1 MHIAII
7 GAGLAGLC
15 CARELLAARHTVV
28 VYEKHDDPG
37 GRSRTCESEV
47 GGLDFGAQYL
57 TVQSAS
63 FRKRADAWRKAGWV
77 APWTGRLVSLED
89 GVAGSAG
96 RAQQR
101 LVGVPGMGALA
112 GHLALGTDV
121 RLGQRVERIES
132 SGSQWLLSVQAETV
146 PVPATAGPFDA
157 VILALPA
164 DQATLLLEPA
174 PEIAAQAAQLRMAPC
189 WSLKMAIQ
197 DTLGLAYDGAWNR
210 NGGRLGW
217 IAHDASKPQRRPG
230 EHWVAH
236 ATPEW
241 SVEHLLEDPE
251 RAREKLLKAF
261 HDVTGT
267 AMQPVYSAVHRWPY
281 AQALAPLPGLFLW
294 DEARRIGACGDWF
307 ACGLEGPGR
316 IENACLSGVA
326 IADAIS

>member
-37 GRSRTCESEV
+37 GRSRTCETEV
-47 GGLDFGAQYL
+47 GGLDFGAQYF
-57 TVQSAS
+57 TVQSDA
-63 FRKRADAWRKAGWV
+63 FRKRTDAWRKAGWV

-89 GVAGSAG
+89 GAVRSAG

-101 LVGVPGMGALA
+101 LVGVPGMGSLA
-112 GHLALGTDV
+112 RYLALGSDV
-121 RLGQRVERIES
+121 RLGQRVEGIEPL
-132 SGSQWLLSVQAETV
+132 GSQWLLSVRADTA

-157 VILALPA
+157 VVLALPS
-164 DQATLLLEPA
+164 DQAALLLEPA

-189 WSLKMAIQ
+189 WSLTMAFQ
-197 DTLGLAYDGAWNR
+197 DTLGLAYDGAWIR
-210 NGGRLGW
+210 GGGRLGW

-241 SVEHLLEDPE
+241 SLEHLLEDPE
-251 RAREKLLKAF
+251 RAKEKLLKAF
-261 HDVTGT
+261 HDVTGSSV
-267 AMQPVYSAVHRWPY
+267 QPVYSTVHRWPY

-316 IENACLSGVA
+316 IENACLSGLA
-326 IADAIS
+326 IAEAIS